1 MKRFCKSGSKVF
13 SGCAISDSPLQ
24 FGWPRMILGRFDFTS
39 FCFSAIAPTK
49 FAPQSSSDYQRS
61 IMLPLVPPPN
71 SFRFWRGFV
80 DTVVARY
87 LDCGVA
93 EAGFAR
99 LRCQACGAEKL
110 LRGNGQRPSAAEG
123 RRFAAIGSP
132 APRAPTRSSG
142 ERREDQGVHVG
153 SLAWLAF
160 PSTFHP
166 LNSSAARPLRQP
178 STQNTLVLRSGL
190 GGDAMRLCDLIESN
204 PERELSELAPRVNAL
219 NQSWVQLKIRR
230 HYLTPV
236 DRFEIDRIRID
247 VFWARSTFLKAR
259 RAPWLSHTFS
269 TSSNRS
275 AHKQSPP

>member
-1 MKRFCKSGSKVF
+1 MV
-13 SGCAISDSPLQ
+13 
-24 FGWPRMILGRFDFTS
+24 
-39 FCFSAIAPTK
+39 
-49 FAPQSSSDYQRS
+49 
-61 IMLPLVPPPN
+61 PLVPPPN

-99 LRCQACGAEKL
+99 LRCQACGAAAIC
-110 LRGNGQRPSAAEG
+110 GGRPA
-123 RRFAAIGSP
+123 FAAIGSP
-132 APRAPTRSSG
+132 ARAPTRSSG

-153 SLAWLAF
+153 SLAWLTF

-219 NQSWVQLKIRR
+219 NQSWV
-230 HYLTPV
+230 
-236 DRFEIDRIRID
+236 
-247 VFWARSTFLKAR
+247 
-259 RAPWLSHTFS
+259 
-269 TSSNRS
+269 
-275 AHKQSPP
+275 